1 MIKLSTWNLCLG
13 LKNKKDYVVEMLR
26 KEKIDICCMQ
36 EVELDKNFPIKNL
49 QTRDYNFEAEVNTT
63 KSRTGIYIRTN
74 VCYVRRCDLE
84 GSNNG
89 LLIIDFN
96 STKNYRLIN
105 LYRTFNPQ
113 NGRTQFENFEAQLSI
128 INNSIVENPQ
138 KNIIIV
144 GDFNLD
150 DAKRYSL
157 NYQNH
162 AMFNALLEAFDPHG
176 LHQLIN
182 FPTWERLVNNI
193 LKYST
198 LDHVYVK
205 DCTLVSELKS
215 VQTEIGDHLLI
226 TFTLKGHTPEP
237 KITMKRSWLSY
248 SKEALLNELA
258 KINFEVDTS
267 NVQSLW
273 NTLENHLIQI
283 VDNLVPIVPHYEN
296 VTVASQK
303 ITPLI
308 KNKINLRNRL
318 LKKFKQT
325 KDVNLKSRIKNLNT
339 EIRFHFEQNKRK
351 RVRQCIIPGNN
362 KSLWTSVKLAKDL
375 NTQQIPEKM
384 TLNNVEVNVLEVPDT
399 FASFFKEKISKIV
412 NESRIN
418 NNVYNGQRKVDSVN
432 NNFMNEQNVIEA
444 VNSLKTK
451 NCEGFDQIPQRILKD
466 GIQFLSKPLTVLF
479 DAIYKSKTVPEQ
491 WLVSKITPILK
502 KGSPNQIENYR
513 PIANLCSTSKI
524 FEKLILQRLHQIEFE
539 NLVDLTNKSQHGFK
553 KNRSTNSA
561 SLILQSVLARAL
573 DENNYA
579 MMASLDLSAAFDVVN
594 VELLLVRLRRIG
606 LPDDVISLVGN
617 WLSLRYYYVSVG
629 GKCSIIHSLTVGT
642 VQGSILGPILYAMFV
657 SPLFDLAKMTKFAD
671 DNFII
676 RYCKVLSDLIDD
688 MKQCLEMIIKWLK
701 DSGLKVNDSKTEIC
715 LFHKADAH
723 QINLEING
731 NIINSKPT
739 MNVLGIIFDSKLQWG
754 PQVENA
760 ILKSNKAKHAI
771 MLIRKF
777 FNKQELNTL
786 LTSNF
791 FSVLYYNSDV
801 WHIPSLNPRLKQQI
815 LSASARALKLCT
827 SNYNLTMSFIQI
839 HTLNNRATPNQLM
852 LYKHALL
859 LYKIWNDKI
868 YSDDWLSLNFQQ
880 NFNVRNSTVKLID
893 TSNLKIGKNI
903 AVNRLMVING
913 LIEYDWLNLSIN
925 AYKIRCKTKFLV

>member
-1 MIKLSTWNLCLG
+1 MKTIA
-13 LKNKKDYVVEMLR
+13 
-26 KEKIDICCMQ
+26 Q
-36 EVELDKNFPIKNL
+36 L
-49 QTRDYNFEAEVNTT
+49 QT
-63 KSRTGIYIRTN
+63 
-74 VCYVRRCDLE
+74 YV
-84 GSNNG
+84 
-89 LLIIDFN
+89 LL
-96 STKNYRLIN
+96 
-105 LYRTFNPQ
+105 
-113 NGRTQFENFEAQLSI
+113 
-128 INNSIVENPQ
+128 Q
-138 KNIIIV
+138 K
-144 GDFNLD
+144 F
-150 DAKRYSL
+150 
-157 NYQNH
+157 
-162 AMFNALLEAFDPHG
+162 
-176 LHQLIN
+176 
-182 FPTWERLVNNI
+182 
-193 LKYST
+193 
-198 LDHVYVK
+198 
-205 DCTLVSELKS
+205 
-215 VQTEIGDHLLI
+215 
-226 TFTLKGHTPEP
+226 
-237 KITMKRSWLSY
+237 
-248 SKEALLNELA
+248 
-258 KINFEVDTS
+258 
-267 NVQSLW
+267 
-273 NTLENHLIQI
+273 
-283 VDNLVPIVPHYEN
+283 
-296 VTVASQK
+296 
-303 ITPLI
+303 
-308 KNKINLRNRL
+308 
-318 LKKFKQT
+318 
-325 KDVNLKSRIKNLNT
+325 
-339 EIRFHFEQNKRK
+339 
-351 RVRQCIIPGNN
+351 
-362 KSLWTSVKLAKDL
+362 
-375 NTQQIPEKM
+375 
-384 TLNNVEVNVLEVPDT
+384 
-399 FASFFKEKISKIV
+399 
-412 NESRIN
+412 
-418 NNVYNGQRKVDSVN
+418 
-432 NNFMNEQNVIEA
+432 
-444 VNSLKTK
+444 
-451 NCEGFDQIPQRILKD
+451 
-466 GIQFLSKPLTVLF
+466 
-479 DAIYKSKTVPEQ
+479 
-491 WLVSKITPILK
+491 
-502 KGSPNQIENYR
+502 
-513 PIANLCSTSKI
+513 

-579 MMASLDLSAAFDVVN
+579 MLASLDLSAAFDVVN

-723 QINLEING
+723 QINLVING